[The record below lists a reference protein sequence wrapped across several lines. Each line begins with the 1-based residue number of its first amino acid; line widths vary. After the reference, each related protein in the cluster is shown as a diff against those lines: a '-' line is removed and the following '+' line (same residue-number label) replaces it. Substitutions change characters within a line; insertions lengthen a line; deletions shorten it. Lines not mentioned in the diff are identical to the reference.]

1 MMANETSDVK
11 RAFEALSQ
19 KKKVY
24 DQLWHYY
31 DGLQP
36 LVYSNDRLK
45 EVFKNIN
52 ARFRQNWCSVVV
64 DSVIERLE
72 FKQFSVI
79 NDEAATET
87 LNDWWVTS
95 EMELDADDVE
105 LCAIVTG
112 ESFVMVWPGM
122 DGVLEAYYNDSRMVH
137 VFYQAENPRQMEM
150 VAKWWTAADGTARL
164 TLYYPERLE
173 YYSSSKK
180 AEEISSADAFQP
192 LLINA
197 NDEGSYVAENPFGQI
212 TWFHFRR
219 ERRAIKSELSPA
231 ILDTQDA
238 VNKLF
243 ADMMV
248 AAEYGAFKQRYI
260 ISAADVGTLKNA
272 PNEIWDLPAGDGLS
286 QPTTVGE
293 FAETNLSNFMDAM
306 ERLAASIGK
315 TTRTPLYYFDLG
327 KRADPSG
334 ETLMAMDA
342 PLVKKVQNYIKRF
355 QREWERLGRFVAP
368 YLLLDG
374 DNIQAVYGDPRTIQP
389 LTEAQTRKTNVESG
403 IPLTTIL
410 RREGWT
416 PQEMAQMEADKQ
428 AESSAQQQTLGVAL
442 LNAQRQFNQPA
453 NGVNADA
460 T

>member
-1 MMANETSDVK
+1 MADETNKDVK
-11 RAFEALSQ
+11 RAFDALSQ
-19 KKKVY
+19 KKPIY
-24 DQLWHYY
+24 DQLWKYY

-45 EVFKNIN
+45 EVFQNIN
-52 ARFRQNWCSVVV
+52 ARFRQNWCGVVV

-72 FKQFSVI
+72 FKQFNVL
-79 NDEAATET
+79 NDETATET
-87 LNDWWVTS
+87 LNEWWVTS

-112 ESFVMVWPGM
+112 ESFVMVWPGAE
-122 DGVLEAYYNDSRMVH
+122 GVLEAYYNDSRMVH
-137 VFYQAENPRQMEM
+137 VFYQADNPRQMEM
-150 VAKWWTAADGTARL
+150 AAKWFTANDGTARL

-173 YYSSSKK
+173 YYASNKK
-180 AEEISSADAFQP
+180 AEEITGAEAFFP
-192 LLINA
+192 LLMDG
-197 NDEGSYVAENPFGQI
+197 NDLGSYMAPNPLGQI
-212 TWFHFRR
+212 PIFHFRR

-231 ILDTQDA
+231 VLDTQDA

-260 ISAADVGTLKNA
+260 ISAADVGNLKNS

-342 PLVKKVQNYIKRF
+342 PLVKKTQNYIKRF
-355 QREWERLGRFVAP
+355 QREWERLARFVAP
-368 YLLLDG
+368 FLSLPMG
-374 DNIQAVYGDPRTIQP
+374 DIQAVYADPRTIQP

-403 IPLTTIL
+403 IPLNTNL

-416 PQEMAQMEADKQ
+416 PQELAQMAADKQ
-428 AESSAQQQTLGVAL
+428 AESSAQQQTLGLAL
-442 LNAQRQFNQPA
+442 LNAQRQFSQPA
-453 NGVNADA
+453 PNGVNANA
-460 T
+460 